1 MGEEIAKT
9 SFTPEDHA
17 EFERRLAHETKLL
30 GESLKAGRFSNEGFS
45 LGFEVETWILDHN
58 YFPLPVNAELLKAFD
73 NEDAIPELSK
83 FNVELTCP
91 PRVLEGTVFSDARA
105 AFETLLG
112 DANEVAR
119 GLGGQLV
126 MIGTL
131 PTIREGDLTLDN
143 LTPSKRFYAL
153 NTEVLRQRGGRP
165 LRIDI
170 EGEERLV
177 SEHYDVMMEAGTT
190 SFQVHLKT
198 PVSVAHRYFNASV
211 MASAPVLAAAVNA
224 PFLLGKSLWDETRIP
239 LFEQSVD
246 LHGRP
251 SEKGAPGSPRVT
263 FGSGYAKESLFELLA
278 ENSDSY
284 PGLLPIL
291 FDDPPDHYRHISLQ
305 NGTLWRWNRPL
316 VGADDTGRPHLRHE
330 TRGIP
335 AGPSF
340 LDSLAN
346 AAFHIGLVFHLVA
359 EDWDKEPKIPF
370 ADAKANFY
378 AAARHGLNARFTW
391 PGSDGRSRAGIAV
404 PELILEEL
412 LPAAREGLR
421 LAGVAPS
428 EATFFLSII
437 ESRVR
442 TGQTG
447 ASWQRAFVARHGKDF
462 LRLMSAYCE
471 NQRAR
476 LPVHA
481 WAI

>member
-198 PVSVAHRYFNASV
+198 PVSVAHRYFKPPSWPPRRCWRRR
-211 MASAPVLAAAVNA
+211 S
-224 PFLLGKSLWDETRIP
+224 TR
-239 LFEQSVD
+239 LFFS
-246 LHGRP
+246 
-251 SEKGAPGSPRVT
+251 
-263 FGSGYAKESLFELLA
+263 
-278 ENSDSY
+278 
-284 PGLLPIL
+284 
-291 FDDPPDHYRHISLQ
+291 
-305 NGTLWRWNRPL
+305 
-316 VGADDTGRPHLRHE
+316 
-330 TRGIP
+330 
-335 AGPSF
+335 
-340 LDSLAN
+340 
-346 AAFHIGLVFHLVA
+346 
-359 EDWDKEPKIPF
+359 
-370 ADAKANFY
+370 AKACGTKPASRCSNN
-378 AAARHGLNARFTW
+378 RSIFTGV
-391 PGSDGRSRAGIAV
+391 PLKKERPDRRA
-404 PELILEEL
+404 
-412 LPAAREGLR
+412 
-421 LAGVAPS
+421 
-428 EATFFLSII
+428 
-437 ESRVR
+437 
-442 TGQTG
+442 
-447 ASWQRAFVARHGKDF
+447 
-462 LRLMSAYCE
+462 
-471 NQRAR
+471 
-476 LPVHA
+476 
-481 WAI
+481 